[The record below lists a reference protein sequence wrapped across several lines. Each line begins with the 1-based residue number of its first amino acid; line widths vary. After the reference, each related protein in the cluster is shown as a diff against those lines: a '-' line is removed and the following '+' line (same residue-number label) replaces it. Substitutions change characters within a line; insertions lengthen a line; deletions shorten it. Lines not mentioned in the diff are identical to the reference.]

1 VAAPEDLPRFA
12 RPPVIEV
19 AGTVQFVPLPGFALR
34 EIVQVAESL
43 PDYELRELGGLL
55 APLRELEPGGAD
67 RIEGSAAVAPDA
79 PLAQTY
85 ALTRPPEYAQGSE
98 PPQQRGVYSTWDG
111 RYVAQIQHDR
121 IAVSERSAPDVDGER
136 PCSPNV
142 WRELEEIS
150 AQVRDA
156 LVGDGAEHGPDHAT
170 LLELTHVNEIRP
182 AEGVWQS
189 HGELHR
195 VLRAL
200 APTTG
205 NPPWARAEL
214 TTLAFAFPLHDADGA
229 FAGRLHVSAKP
240 TYTAAGS
247 PTFTLE
253 LTARRLLDGSEPLSE
268 TFAACR
274 HDAVRAFT
282 ALTTSPMHLQWGRER

>member
-1 VAAPEDLPRFA
+1 MVLEELPRFA

-19 AGTVQFVPLPGFALR
+19 SGAVQFVPLPGFALR
-34 EIVQVAESL
+34 EIVQIAEAL

-55 APLRELEPGGAD
+55 APLRELESGAAD
-67 RIEGSAAVAPDA
+67 RIDGLAGPVALDA
-79 PLAQTY
+79 PAAQTL
-85 ALTRPPEYAQGSE
+85 ARPLVQAYGQQQQPA
-98 PPQQRGVYSTWDG
+98 QQRGVYSTWDE
-111 RYVAQIQHDR
+111 RYVAQVQHDR
-121 IAVSERSAPDVDGER
+121 IAVSEHSAPGLGGEA

-142 WRELEEIS
+142 WRALEEICE
-150 AQVRDA
+150 QVRGA
-156 LVGDGAEHGPDHAT
+156 LVEDGAEHGPAHAT
-170 LLELTHVNEIRP
+170 ILELTHVNEIRP

-205 NPPWARAEL
+205 NPPWARVEL
-214 TTLAFAFPLHDADGA
+214 TALTFAFPLHSNDGA

-240 TYTAAGS
+240 TYTAAGT
-247 PTFTLE
+247 PTFTLV
-253 LTARRLLDGSEPLSE
+253 LIARRILDGSASLAD
-268 TFAACR
+268 TFDACR
-274 HDAVRAFT
+274 LDAVRAFT

>member
-1 VAAPEDLPRFA
+1 MESEALPRFA

-19 AGTVQFVPLPGFALR
+19 AGAVQFMPMPGFALR
-34 EIVQVAESL
+34 EIVQVAEAL

-55 APLRELEPGGAD
+55 APLREVEPGAAD
-67 RIEGSAAVAPDA
+67 RIDGPPGPVALDTPA
-79 PLAQTY
+79 AQTL
-85 ALTRPPEYAQGSE
+85 ARPLVQGYQQ
-98 PPQQRGVYSTWDG
+98 PPQQRGVYGTWDE
-111 RYVAQIQHDR
+111 RYVAQVQHDR
-121 IAVSERSAPDVDGER
+121 IAVSERSAPGLGGER

-142 WRELEEIS
+142 WRALEEICE
-150 AQVRDA
+150 QVRGA
-156 LVGDGAEHGPDHAT
+156 LVEDGAEHGPAHAT
-170 LLELTHVNEIRP
+170 ILELTHVNEIRP

-205 NPPWARAEL
+205 NPPWAKVEL
-214 TTLAFAFPLHDADGA
+214 TALTFAFPLHSNDGA
-229 FAGRLHVSAKP
+229 FAGRLHVSVKP
-240 TYTAAGS
+240 TYTAAGT
-247 PTFTLE
+247 PTFTFE
-253 LTARRLLDGSEPLSE
+253 LIARRILDGSESLLE
-268 TFAACR
+268 TFDACR